1 MTGNRVAHPLLISL
15 ANIAADLRLRPS
27 NPAITQQPAARRA
40 SPSLPPPR
48 LPRLYSLA
56 AYDCLKWAHT
66 DALLLGPRKNG
77 LS

>member
-1 MTGNRVAHPLLISL
+1 M
-15 ANIAADLRLRPS
+15 LRLRPS
-27 NPAITQQPAARRA
+27 NPANRDHSAARAAARLA
-40 SPSLPPPR
+40 LSAPSSPPNTS
-48 LPRLYSLA
+48 RLYSLA